1 MNSKLSDYER
11 LVLMNQHK
19 ILEKLSDDEEEKKSH
34 ESMVTVYQSGYEDEY
49 ELDYIYE
56 PLDEE
61 ECIFTRELIA
71 MYDSLYIYWKK
82 DENIQ
87 SEIDELKVKFS
98 GFDLNDNVESKFYNY
113 ADFLIRDKNL
123 FHEVR
128 DSVRK
133 DPDSLNSHGFGPGLD
148 RYKNILKKYK
158 EIRGVKL
165 DNSDYSLSVDDFKNI
180 LY

>member
-34 ESMVTVYQSGYEDEY
+34 ESMVTVYRSGYENEY
-49 ELDYIYE
+49 ELDCIYE

-71 MYDSLYIYWKK
+71 MYEYLYICWKK
-82 DENIQ
+82 DEKIQ

-98 GFDLNDNVESKFYNY
+98 GFDANDNVESKFYSY
-113 ADFLIRDKNL
+113 ADFLIRDQKL
-123 FHEVR
+123 FHEVG

-133 DPDSLNSHGFGPGLD
+133 DPDSLNSHGFGPRLYG
-148 RYKNILKKYK
+148 YKNILKKYK
-158 EIRGVKL
+158 EIMGVNNL
-165 DNSDYSLSVDDFKNI
+165 DYSLSVDDFKNI